1 MQQFSF
7 ANAMTHWTR
16 TEGPKGFLWK
26 YALAYGVVSVLII
39 VGILFLLG
47 RPFVEYMQIATEME
61 QTGTVDEAALLSAM
75 GALFLP
81 ALLFIPIG
89 ILFWVAFEGALQR
102 RYMHGESFSL
112 RIGADEGRLFV
123 VGLFW
128 FGLFLALYFGL
139 AIVVGIVAAGAAM
152 ALQGNPEIVVVIMI
166 PLFLLILVALLYFV
180 VRFSPAS
187 ALTVRDRAIR
197 FSSAWGATRGR
208 VWPMVFAFLI
218 MLVAAYILSTV
229 LQLVMFGVVGG
240 VVATSGIDFTDTD
253 PKAIMAVLLSPVT
266 FGIAGLVYLVMT
278 AFQALIQ
285 FAWAGIPALAA
296 KTDPNWIGA
305 ASGADDTFA

>member
-7 ANAMTHWTR
+7 ANALTHWTK

-39 VGILFLLG
+39 VGMLFLLG
-47 RPFVEYMQIATEME
+47 RPFVEYMQIATEIE
-61 QTGTVDEAALLSAM
+61 QTGTVDETALLSAM

-102 RYMHGESFSL
+102 RYMRAEGFSL
-112 RIGADEGRLFV
+112 RIGADEGRLIV
-123 VGLFW
+123 VGLIW

-139 AIVVGIVAAGAAM
+139 AIVVGIVAAAAAM
-152 ALQGNPEIVVVIMI
+152 ALQGNPEIVALIMI

-229 LQLVMFGVVGG
+229 LQLVMFGLVGG
-240 VVATSGIDFTDTD
+240 VVATSGLDFTDTE
-253 PKAIMAVLLSPVT
+253 PEAIMAVLLSPVT
-266 FGIAGLVYLVMT
+266 LGVAGLVYLVMT

-296 KTDPNWIGA
+296 KTDPNWTGA
-305 ASGADDTFA
+305 TSGVDDTFS